1 MHVQRRSGN
10 VPLPP
15 DDGIG
20 VATVSSRTLLA
31 TARPL
36 VRNARPTTATDTRT
50 TTQEGRGTGG
60 DGRADKRSGRGADT
74 SPLHG
79 TAGAGAWDTEKPRER
94 SRGHGKQRARHGME
108 WACGWAK
115 GARVLTRFPRRGVGR
130 GGKHDEGLRGV
141 QDTSA
146 ATFMQLRTARRAR
159 AAGCGA
165 VGAGPCTAP
174 STLEERPAAG
184 GRAAGAALEH
194 DMAVRSGR
202 ERAPGRRPHDEPGA
216 LGLAWVRISAA
227 RQPPARAASQP
238 SLQRPPPRRPPF
250 VHPPSSCFVR
260 SPVRERREY

>member
-1 MHVQRRSGN
+1 MG
-10 VPLPP
+10 
-15 DDGIG
+15 
-20 VATVSSRTLLA
+20 ARTSEAGAAQTHRPYTGLRGPAPGTPKNLA
-31 TARPL
+31 
-36 VRNARPTTATDTRT
+36 NAH
-50 TTQEGRGTGG
+50 
-60 DGRADKRSGRGADT
+60 ADT
-74 SPLHG
+74 GNNGPGMEWNGH
-79 TAGAGAWDTEKPRER
+79 AGGPRER
-94 SRGHGKQRARHGME
+94 
-108 WACGWAK
+108 ACSHASLG
-115 GARVLTRFPRRGVGR
+115 GAWGG

-250 VHPPSSCFVR
+250 VHPPSSCFVTTKKK
-260 SPVRERREY
+260 VL